1 MDFNCHA
8 SDIILNVT
16 CDGKIENCRLKTECL
31 GYVRDGLEE
40 IWNRSKNQ
48 RKEITYKCKGCLFFG
63 YVEGSL
69 LYDFKPEVMAHYE
82 WI

>member
-1 MDFNCHA
+1 MNFKCHA

-16 CDGKIENCRLKTECL
+16 SDGWIENCRLKKEHL
-31 GYVRDGLEE
+31 GHIRDGLVNVWESSRE
-40 IWNRSKNQ
+40 KR
-48 RKEITYKCKGCLFFG
+48 RKITKECEGCLFFG
-63 YVEGSL
+63 YAEGSM

>member
-1 MDFNCHA
+1 MDFRCHA

-16 CDGKIENCRLKTECL
+16 SDGWIENCRLKTEHL
-31 GYVRDGLEE
+31 GHIRDGLVNVWESSRE
-40 IWNRSKNQ
+40 KR
-48 RKEITYKCKGCLFFG
+48 RKITNECEGCLFFG
-63 YVEGSL
+63 YAEGSM